1 VTRYAIGDIQ
11 GCKAS
16 LDRLLETL
24 AYSPSRDTLWLTGD
38 LVNRG
43 PRSLEVL
50 RWAIEQGSAVQTVLG
65 NHDLHLL
72 ARAAGA
78 AGEKKRDTL
87 DDVLNAPDRARLIDW
102 LRRQPLVFTADNFI
116 LIHAG
121 LHPSWTVETARA
133 LASELEHELAGPGWP
148 AFMAK
153 TSGGKAPDWD
163 PALTGAERWR
173 AALSYFVRARM
184 LNASTAAIVSD
195 YDGGTKGAPPGTT
208 PWFAM
213 PAKWNTSVA
222 VFGHWA
228 ALGLDVGSQ
237 HIGLDTGC
245 VWGKSLTSIRLADR
259 SIVQVKAVEPAP

>member
-1 VTRYAIGDIQ
+1 MTRYAIGDIQ

-16 LDRLLETL
+16 LDRLL
-24 AYSPSRDTLWLTGD
+24 AAIDYSASRDMLWLTGD

-72 ARAAGA
+72 ARVAGA

-87 DDVLNAPDRARLIDW
+87 DDVLHAPDRDVLIDW
-102 LRRQPLVFTADNFI
+102 LRTQPVVFTADNFI
-116 LIHAG
+116 MIHAG
-121 LHPSWTVETARA
+121 LHPSWTLETARA
-133 LASELEHELAGPGWP
+133 IAAELEHELAGADWK
-148 AFMAK
+148 AFLAK

-163 PALTGAERWR
+163 PALTGEARWR

-184 LNASTAAIVSD
+184 LHTATGTIVSD
-195 YDGGTKGAPPGTT
+195 YDGGPKGAPPGTT

-228 ALGLDVGSQ
+228 ALGLDVGPQ
-237 HIGLDTGC
+237 HIGLDSGC
-245 VWGKSLTSIRLADR
+245 VWGKALTAIRLDNR
-259 SIVQVKAVEPAP
+259 SIVQVKAVEPAS